1 MNFIILTERLWR
13 PVDYLCGACS
23 LDYDFVLK
31 QENGLEEFDFIAT
44 LFQHATDKHHYRT
57 KPRRKMDM
65 MAYFRDVSYET
76 LVVLF
81 KKYFFDFMAFGYRPD
96 EYFRFSRKYESDS
109 KELQYLRFWTVSKN
123 LK

>member
-1 MNFIILTERLWR
+1 
-13 PVDYLCGACS
+13 
-23 LDYDFVLK
+23 
-31 QENGLEEFDFIAT
+31 
-44 LFQHATDKHHYRT
+44 
-57 KPRRKMDM
+57 MDM

-109 KELQYLRFWTVSKN
+109 KELQYLRF
-123 LK
+123 

>member
-1 MNFIILTERLWR
+1 
-13 PVDYLCGACS
+13 
-23 LDYDFVLK
+23 
-31 QENGLEEFDFIAT
+31 
-44 LFQHATDKHHYRT
+44 
-57 KPRRKMDM
+57 MDM

-109 KELQYLRFWTVSKN
+109 KELQYLRFWTIYKKLKVITKFRSKTQEVYKCQAKQYDCQRKN
-123 LK
+123 